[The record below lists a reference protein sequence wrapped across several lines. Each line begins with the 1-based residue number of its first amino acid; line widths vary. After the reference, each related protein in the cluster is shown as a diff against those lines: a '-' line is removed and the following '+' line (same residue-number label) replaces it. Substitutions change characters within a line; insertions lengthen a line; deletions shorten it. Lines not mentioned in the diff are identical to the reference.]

1 MDSLIRDVEFSKVIE
16 ENKGLIYK
24 VANSY
29 CRHEEDRKDL
39 IQEIS
44 IQIWKSFNRYNKQYK
59 LSTWI
64 YRISLNVAISFYRKN
79 KIRKD
84 QIGPINE
91 ETIHIAD
98 SNNNNEG
105 EDISRLYA
113 LIHELKEL
121 DRAVM
126 LLYLDNSAYKEISE
140 ILGISESNVA
150 TKINRI
156 KTKLKQRFT
165 NFKN

>member
-1 MDSLIRDVEFSKVIE
+1 MHNTVREEEFSKVIE

-24 VANSY
+24 VANLY

-44 IQIWKSFNRYNKQYK
+44 IQIWKSFNKYNKQYK

-79 KIRKD
+79 KIRKEQISSLSEEAIRITD
-84 QIGPINE
+84 QENNDGAE
-91 ETIHIAD
+91 IA
-98 SNNNNEG
+98 
-105 EDISRLYA
+105 RLYA
-113 LIHELKEL
+113 FIHELKEL
-121 DRAVM
+121 DRALM
-126 LLYLDNSAYKEISE
+126 LLYLDNSSYKEISE

-156 KTKLKQRFT
+156 KTKLKQRFD

>member
-1 MDSLIRDVEFSKVIE
+1 MHNMVREEEFSKTIE
-16 ENKGLIYK
+16 ENKGLIFK

-39 IQEIS
+39 VQEIS
-44 IQIWKSFNRYNKQYK
+44 IQIWKSFNKYNKQYK

-64 YRISLNVAISFYRKN
+64 YRISLNVAISYYRKN
-79 KIRKD
+79 KIRKE
-84 QIGPINE
+84 QITPLSE
-91 ETIHIAD
+91 ETIHITD
-98 SNNNNEG
+98 QENTDGG
-105 EDISRLYA
+105 EIARLYA
-113 LIHELKEL
+113 FIHELKEL
-121 DRAVM
+121 DRALM
-126 LLYLDNSAYKEISE
+126 LLYLDNSSYKEISE

-156 KTKLKQRFT
+156 KKKLKQRFD